1 MTNLERLLQLAE
13 ESFAVHDDPCQLV
26 VTEEVMARLRRIH
39 PATMAERTDA
49 HGPVAWVLV
58 LPTTVVLMEQFLSSM
73 ITEKELYERTPDQGP
88 YQAVY
93 LCSALVLEEYR
104 GHGIATQLTVEALE
118 RIRKDH
124 PVQVLFNWPF
134 SPEGEHVGETVAQH
148 VGLPMRIR
156 QR

>member
-1 MTNLERLLQLAE
+1 M
-13 ESFAVHDDPCQLV
+13 
-26 VTEEVMARLRRIH
+26 
-39 PATMAERTDA
+39 
-49 HGPVAWVLV
+49 LV
-58 LPTTVVLMEQFLSSM
+58 LPTTLALMEQFVTGT
-73 ITEKELYERTPDQGP
+73 ITENELYERTPDQGP

-93 LCSALVLEEYR
+93 LCSALVLKEYR
-104 GHGIATQLTVEALE
+104 GQGIATELTVEALE

-134 SPEGEHVGETVAQH
+134 STEGTYVGEIVAQR